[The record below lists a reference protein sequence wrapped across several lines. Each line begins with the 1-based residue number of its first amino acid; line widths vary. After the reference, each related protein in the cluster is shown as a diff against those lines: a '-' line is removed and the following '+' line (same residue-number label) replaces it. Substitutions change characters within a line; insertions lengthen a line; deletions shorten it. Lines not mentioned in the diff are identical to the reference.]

1 MSIGI
6 STASFYP
13 LETEEAI
20 SLIAKNQVACTEIF
34 FNSARELKDSFSD
47 YILDIIGN
55 TPVRITALHP
65 MLSFAEPYMIF
76 SEYTRRFDESLD
88 NFKRYFEIAAK
99 LGAKYINLHG
109 DRPTGKLSVEEY
121 CERFKIIAD
130 IGKAFNVTLCQE
142 NVNGYRSADPEFL
155 VDMVNFLGEDAN
167 FTLDIK
173 QCIRAGYTV
182 PEIMTAMD
190 YKIRHVHISDHSP
203 ASDCLLPTKGNFNFK
218 ALIQDL
224 ENHGYNGDYMIEVYQ
239 NAYKE
244 YTEIFDSYNSLAKA
258 FKLESALNGYF

>member
-20 SLIAKNQVACTEIF
+20 AILSENSIPCTEIF
-34 FNSARELKDSFSD
+34 FNCAKELKDSFID
-47 YILDIIGN
+47 YVIDIIDN
-55 TPVRITALHP
+55 SPLLVTAIHP

-76 SEYTRRFDESLD
+76 SEYMRRFEESEE
-88 NFKRYFEIAAK
+88 NFKRYFEIAAR
-99 LGAKYINLHG
+99 LGAKFVNLHG
-109 DRPTGKLSVEEY
+109 DRPTGKLPVEEY
-121 CERFKIIAD
+121 CERFKILAD
-130 IGKAFNVTLCQE
+130 SGKKFGITLCQE

-155 VDMVNFLGEDAN
+155 ADMVRLLGDDAN

-182 PEIMTAMD
+182 PEIMEAMD

-203 ASDCLLPTKGNFNFK
+203 AADCLLPTKGNFNFK
-218 ALIQDL
+218 ELFTDL
-224 ENHGYNGDYMIEVYQ
+224 KNHGYKGDFVIEVYR

-244 YTEIFDSYNSLAKA
+244 HNEIFECYNALINSL
-258 FKLESALNGYF
+258 

>member
-20 SLIAKNQVACTEIF
+20 SLISQNNVACTEIF

-47 YILDIIGN
+47 YILDIISG
-55 TPVRITALHP
+55 TPLKITALHP

-88 NFKRYFEIAAK
+88 NFKRYFEIAEK
-99 LGAKYINLHG
+99 LGAKFINLHG
-109 DRPTGKLSVEEY
+109 DRPTGKLSAEEY
-121 CERFKIIAD
+121 CQRFKIIAD
-130 IGKAFNVTLCQE
+130 VGKEFNVTLCQE

-155 VDMVNFLGEDAN
+155 ADMVNFLGDDAN

-182 PEIMTAMD
+182 PEIMEAMD

-203 ASDCLLPTKGNFNFK
+203 AADCMLPTKGNFNFG
-218 ALIQDL
+218 ALMDDL
-224 ENHGYNGDYMIEVYQ
+224 KNHGYNGDYMIEVYQ
-239 NAYKE
+239 NAYQN
-244 YTEIFDSYNSLAKA
+244 YDEIFDSYKNLTNSLK
-258 FKLESALNGYF
+258 

>member
-20 SLIAKNQVACTEIF
+20 AILSENSIPCTEIF
-34 FNSARELKDSFSD
+34 FNCAKELKDSFID
-47 YILDIIGN
+47 YVIDIIDN
-55 TPVRITALHP
+55 SPLRVTAIHP

-76 SEYTRRFDESLD
+76 SEYMRRFEESEE
-88 NFKRYFEIAAK
+88 NFKRYFEIAAR
-99 LGAKYINLHG
+99 LGAKFVNLHG
-109 DRPTGKLSVEEY
+109 DRPTGKLPVEEY
-121 CERFKIIAD
+121 CERFKILAD
-130 IGKAFNVTLCQE
+130 SGKKFGITLCQE

-155 VDMVNFLGEDAN
+155 ADMVRLLGDDAN

-182 PEIMTAMD
+182 PEIMEAMD

-203 ASDCLLPTKGNFNFK
+203 AADCLLPTRGNFNFK
-218 ALIQDL
+218 ELITDL
-224 ENHGYNGDYMIEVYQ
+224 KNHGYNGDFVIEVYQ
-239 NAYKE
+239 NAYKNHN
-244 YTEIFDSYNSLAKA
+244 EIFECYNSL
-258 FKLESALNGYF
+258 LNSIK

>member
-13 LETEEAI
+13 LETEDAI
-20 SLIAKNQVACTEIF
+20 SLITQNNVACTEIF
-34 FNSARELKDSFSD
+34 FNSTRELKDSFCD
-47 YILDIIGN
+47 YILDIIDGS
-55 TPVRITALHP
+55 PLKITALHP

-76 SEYTRRFDESLD
+76 SEYTRRFDESID
-88 NFKRYFEIAAK
+88 TFKRYFEIAQM
-99 LGAKYINLHG
+99 LGAKFINLHG

-130 IGKAFNVTLCQE
+130 IGKSFNVTLCQE

-155 VDMVNFLGEDAN
+155 ADMVDILGEDAN

-182 PEIMTAMD
+182 PEIMSAMD

-203 ASDCLLPTKGNFNFK
+203 AADCLLPAKGNFDFK
-218 ALIQDL
+218 ALMTDL
-224 ENHGYNGDYMIEVYQ
+224 KNHGYKGDYVIEVYQ
-239 NAYKE
+239 NAYKDFS
-244 YTEIFDSYNSLAKA
+244 EIFDSYN
-258 FKLESALNGYF
+258 ALYDLLF

>member
-20 SLIAKNQVACTEIF
+20 SLISENRTPCTEIF
-34 FNSARELKDSFSD
+34 FNCARELKDSFTD
-47 YILDIIGN
+47 YLLDIIGN
-55 TPVRITALHP
+55 SGLRVSAVHP
-65 MLSFAEPYMIF
+65 MLSFAEPYMVF
-76 SEYTRRFDESLD
+76 SEYTRRFDESLE

-99 LGAKYINLHG
+99 MGAKFVNLHG
-109 DRPTGKLSVEEY
+109 DRPTGKLSIEEY

-130 IGKAFNVTLCQE
+130 EGKRFGVTLCQE

-155 VDMVNFLGEDAN
+155 ADMVRLLGDDAN

-173 QCIRAGYTV
+173 QSVRAGYTI
-182 PEIMTAMD
+182 PEIITAMD

-203 ASDCLLPTKGNFNFK
+203 AADCLLPTRGKFDFGSLMTDLK
-218 ALIQDL
+218 A
-224 ENHGYNGDYMIEVYQ
+224 HGYNGDYVIEVYR

-244 YTEIFDSYNSLAKA
+244 HSEIFDCYNALINSLN
-258 FKLESALNGYF
+258 L

>member
-20 SLIAKNQVACTEIF
+20 AILSENSIPCTEIF
-34 FNSARELKDSFSD
+34 FNCAKELKDSFID
-47 YILDIIGN
+47 YVIDIIDN
-55 TPVRITALHP
+55 SPLRVTAIHP

-76 SEYTRRFDESLD
+76 SEYMRRFEESEE
-88 NFKRYFEIAAK
+88 NFKRYFEIAAR
-99 LGAKYINLHG
+99 LGAKFVNLHG
-109 DRPTGKLSVEEY
+109 DRPTGKLPVEEY
-121 CERFKIIAD
+121 CERFKILAD
-130 IGKAFNVTLCQE
+130 SGKKFGITLCQE

-155 VDMVNFLGEDAN
+155 ADMVRLLGDDAN

-182 PEIMTAMD
+182 PEIMEAMD

-203 ASDCLLPTKGNFNFK
+203 AADCLLPTRGNFNFK
-218 ALIQDL
+218 ELITDL
-224 ENHGYNGDYMIEVYQ
+224 KNHGYNGDFVIEVYQ
-239 NAYKE
+239 NAYKNLKNQNKQPCN
-244 YTEIFDSYNSLAKA
+244 INKQ
-258 FKLESALNGYF
+258 

>member
-13 LETEEAI
+13 LETEESIA
-20 SLIAKNQVACTEIF
+20 LICEKNIPCTEIF
-34 FNSARELKDSFSD
+34 FNCNLELKDSFTD
-47 YILDIIGN
+47 YLLDIIGN
-55 TPVRITALHP
+55 SPLKISAIHP
-65 MLSFAEPYMIF
+65 MLSFAEPYMVF
-76 SEYTRRFDESLD
+76 SEYTRRFDESLE

-99 LGAKYINLHG
+99 LGAKYVNLHG

-130 IGKAFNVTLCQE
+130 IGKGFGVTLCQE

-155 VDMVNFLGEDAN
+155 AEMVEFLGDYAN

-173 QCIRAGYTV
+173 QSIRAGYTV
-182 PEIMTAMD
+182 PEIIEAMD
-190 YKIRHVHISDHSP
+190 YRIRHVHISDHSP
-203 ASDCLLPTKGNFNFK
+203 AGDCLLPTRGHFDFGS
-218 ALIQDL
+218 LITDL
-224 ENHGYNGDYMIEVYQ
+224 NNHGYQGDYVIEVYR

-244 YTEIFDSYNSLAKA
+244 FNEIFECHKALVDSI
-258 FKLESALNGYF
+258 